1 MSRVLASTFV
11 LWICILHC
19 RHASSSLWAG
29 CLCQEHRVGIIS
41 RLLGISN
48 IYYHLSFIGAGIYK
62 IIMICLS
69 LIWRKKKFRVKYLLP
84 MAKAESNIFMNIL
97 HLYTHWQMYWYFVW
111 IIEIACIS
119 CFNKKHQKDNNKNKN
134 NTPPPQKNEKEKKKR
149 LLSCSLSNRPCRIY
163 IWCSAVFVSTPD
175 FPVEMTKWFP
185 SETHYFN

>member
-1 MSRVLASTFV
+1 MT
-11 LWICILHC
+11 
-19 RHASSSLWAG
+19 G
-29 CLCQEHRVGIIS
+29 
-41 RLLGISN
+41 
-48 IYYHLSFIGAGIYK
+48 
-62 IIMICLS
+62 
-69 LIWRKKKFRVKYLLP
+69 KKFRVKYLLP

-134 NTPPPQKNEKEKKKR
+134 NNTPPPKKMRKKKKKR

-175 FPVEMTKWFP
+175 FPKHITSIKGKNVQIDWVIGFCYLLMLMQVWLITKCV
-185 SETHYFN
+185 YQ

>member
-19 RHASSSLWAG
+19 GHASSSLWAG

-48 IYYHLSFIGAGIYK
+48 IYYHLSFIGAGRYK

-69 LIWRKKKFRVKYLLP
+69 LIWREKKFRVKYLLP
-84 MAKAESNIFMNIL
+84 MAKAESNTFMNIL

-119 CFNKKHQKDNNKNKN
+119 CFNKRQQQKQQQQQ
-134 NTPPPQKNEKEKKKR
+134 PPPQKKMRKKKR
-149 LLSCSLSNRPCRIY
+149 KGCCLVVYQIDLVESTSNAVLFLCQPQTSL
-163 IWCSAVFVSTPD
+163 
-175 FPVEMTKWFP
+175 
-185 SETHYFN
+185 